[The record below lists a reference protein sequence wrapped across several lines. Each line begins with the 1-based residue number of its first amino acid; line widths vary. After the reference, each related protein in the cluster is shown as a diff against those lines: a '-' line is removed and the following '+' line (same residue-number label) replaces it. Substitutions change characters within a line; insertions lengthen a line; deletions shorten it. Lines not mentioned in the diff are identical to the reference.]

1 MKLILYGWCS
11 NELLRVN
18 LARNVQFENR
28 ILGGKKKSQYN
39 QNAIEM
45 KMAVNIFFETTCF
58 IAERALGFSQ
68 WSLILDE
75 M

>member
-1 MKLILYGWCS
+1 
-11 NELLRVN
+11 
-18 LARNVQFENR
+18 
-28 ILGGKKKSQYN
+28 
-39 QNAIEM
+39 M